1 MQNRIK
7 ELQESEIQKGDIS
20 MEVMREVKM
29 KAEKL
34 QIGDRIRI
42 DLQGEK
48 HTATAIRDEG
58 DGMLFLLDEYL
69 DEAHSMNGSDNTDGG
84 YDASEMR
91 KFLWELTETFPEKLR
106 KRMAAFENGDLLR
119 LLTITEMCGVDEN
132 FNRCEGQIE
141 CDSFKKW
148 FIDKECDA
156 VLEILRR
163 IGCEFTIGNSIYPSE
178 TPAKVMEFCER
189 RKHIDEAIAQCYV
202 LKQELQYIIS
212 SLPVNIN
219 KYERLAVDIDQ
230 QIALYKGVRQS
241 DNRLLKKKPN
251 KAKNGGEKQE
261 GKTGNSR
268 GQERKT

>member
-1 MQNRIK
+1 MSVPKGKRK
-7 ELQESEIQKGDIS
+7 ESKFEAQHHFYRLRA
-20 MEVMREVKM
+20 EVTNLM
-29 KAEKL
+29 
-34 QIGDRIRI
+34 
-42 DLQGEK
+42 
-48 HTATAIRDEG
+48 
-58 DGMLFLLDEYL
+58 LLDF
-69 DEAHSMNGSDNTDGG
+69 GF
-84 YDASEMR
+84 SEEKYR
-91 KFLWELTETFPEKLR
+91 KHMERYRETHAKTV
-106 KRMAAFENGDLLR
+106 N
-119 LLTITEMCGVDEN
+119 VDEVVE
-132 FNRCEGQIE
+132 RYRKK

-230 QIALYKGVRQS
+230 QIALYRQS

-261 GKTGNSR
+261 GKNGNGR
-268 GQERKT
+268 GQERNAGNRKEQERKA